1 MTSANNNLLM
11 NSNDLKAEIEQLLE
25 HKKAL
30 LNQLRDIKRQ
40 KLLLQ
45 QRAARIRLQL
55 AQRGLADL

>member
-1 MTSANNNLLM
+1 MTSANNNQLM